1 MTELVVPE
9 PGFAGS
15 IGVARRVITPPLAV
29 PVRSWGP
36 ATDDFATGIHR
47 PMTLTAISFV
57 EDGEQPLVLVAADL
71 GWFKSPEDEAN
82 VRAGVLDAAGG
93 DATRVLV
100 NLSHT
105 HAGPSGSLTDG
116 DEATRRY
123 LHAVRAAAGEAAR
136 EAIASAGPATL
147 SCTVGRCDLAANR
160 DLDDDGRYVVG
171 FNPGAT
177 ADDTVVVG
185 RIVRTDGTL
194 LAVLVNY
201 ACHPTTLAWQNRLV
215 SPDFVGA
222 AREVVERALP
232 GTLCA
237 FLQGACRRA
246 RPPSPVRRRHRRR
259 RPARPLPR
267 LRRHVG
273 PRTDGARR
281 ARHSPTRASSSRV
294 LRSACGSRC
303 RTSRRVGSRR
313 SPSRSS
319 SRSGGW
325 QRSRSSSRSGR
336 GSTPSASRS
345 ACAARAASATT
356 TTAAT
361 PTRSR
366 SGSGGSAN
374 ASWSAS
380 RGSRTRCSRPSCA
393 RAIQDRAVFVLGV
406 TNAEMSAY
414 LPVEGAYGHDVYQA
428 WQTPYE
434 RGCLERVLEA
444 VDEAVGRL
452 SGARPP
458 A

>member
-82 VRAGVLDAAGG
+82 VREGVLDAAGG

-136 EAIASAGPATL
+136 EANASAGPATL

-171 FNPGAT
+171 FNPDAT

-237 FLQGACRRA
+237 FLQGAAGELGPRHQYVGDTGVADRHGRCLGYSVMSALERMAPPGSALTYKGLVESGAALGMWEPLPYEPPGGIEALTVEVELPLRRMATIEELEQEWAGIDPVSLEERLRRA
-246 RPPSPVRRRHRRR
+246 RRVRSYYDGRDPYPFPVWIW
-259 RPARPLPR
+259 R
-267 LRRHVG
+267 LGECIVVG
-273 PRTDGARR
+273 VPGEPYSLLQTELR
-281 ARHSPTRASSSRV
+281 ARH
-294 LRSACGSRC
+294 
-303 RTSRRVGSRR
+303 
-313 SPSRSS
+313 PS
-319 SRSGGW
+319 
-325 QRSRSSSRSGR
+325 
-336 GSTPSASRS
+336 
-345 ACAARAASATT
+345 
-356 TTAAT
+356 
-361 PTRSR
+361 
-366 SGSGGSAN
+366 
-374 ASWSAS
+374 
-380 RGSRTRCSRPSCA
+380 
-393 RAIQDRAVFVLGV
+393 RAVFVLGV

-434 RGCLERVLEA
+434 RGCLERVLEV